1 MDISV
6 GKAIRGIN
14 KEGIKPAYFLRGDDS
29 YLQKFFTTYLK
40 EKFDNS
46 IKVKYIDLSDA
57 ADLDLFFNDLSSV
70 SLFSNKN
77 IFSIRNFSRL
87 SQNSKKYLIKY
98 FDKPSNDNVLLFV
111 LDDYAL
117 KNKFSKELH
126 SKCIQIDTNTPF
138 FTNKI
143 KDWTTYFMKKNN
155 IKLDYYIVD
164 DLINSYGD
172 NISNVIN
179 EIEKLSLI
187 TNKREIEVDDYKST
201 YKNRNIKNWNLMNA
215 MGNKN
220 LQESIYIFDS
230 LIVNG
235 TSLIPIV
242 SSLFVFFLSLHKN
255 EPRSNDY
262 RINKTISSRI
272 NTYVKNYTKSE
283 IVNIIIELRNI
294 DVILKSSSVDSKLL
308 FHPFIIKVCK
318 GYYESK

>member
-272 NTYVKNYTKSE
+272 NTYVKKYTKSE

>member
-14 KEGIKPAYFLRGDDS
+14 KEGIKPAYFLKGDDF
-29 YLQKFFTTYLK
+29 YLQKFFTTYVN
-40 EKFDNS
+40 ETFDNS
-46 IKVKYIDLSDA
+46 IKVKYIDLSDST
-57 ADLDLFFNDLSSV
+57 DLDLFFNDLSSI

-87 SQNSKKYLIKY
+87 SVNNKKYLMKY
-98 FDKPSNDNVLLFV
+98 FDNPNNDNILLFV

-138 FTNKI
+138 FKNKI
-143 KDWTTYFMKKNN
+143 KDWTTYFMKTNN

-187 TNKREIEVDDYKST
+187 TNKRDIKVDDYKST
-201 YKNRNIKNWNLMNA
+201 YKNRNLKNWNLMNE

-220 LQESIYIFDS
+220 LRESIDVFNS
-230 LIVNG
+230 LIING
-235 TSLIPIV
+235 ASLIPMI
-242 SSLFVFFLSLHKN
+242 SSLFIFYLNLLQSETK
-255 EPRSNDY
+255 PNDY
-262 RINKTISSRI
+262 RINKTISSRM
-272 NTYVKNYTKSE
+272 NTYIKKYTNEE
-283 IVNIIIELRNI
+283 IVNIIIELRNL
-294 DVILKSSSVDSKLL
+294 DVISKSSSVDSKLL

-318 GYYESK
+318 GYYGSK

>member
-1 MDISV
+1 MEISV

-29 YLQKFFTTYLK
+29 YLQKFFTSYVN

-77 IFSIRNFSRL
+77 IFCIRNFSRL
-87 SQNSKKYLIKY
+87 SKNSKKYLIKY

-138 FTNKI
+138 FANKI
-143 KDWTTYFMKKNN
+143 KDWATYFMKKNN
-155 IKLDYYIVD
+155 IKLDYYIID
-164 DLINSYGD
+164 DLINSHGD

-187 TNKREIEVDDYKST
+187 TNKREIKVDDYKST

-220 LQESIYIFDS
+220 LQESINIFDN
-230 LIVNG
+230 LIING

-242 SSLFVFFLSLHKN
+242 SSLFIFFLSLLKN
-255 EPRSNDY
+255 ETKSNDY

-272 NTYVKNYTKSE
+272 NTYVKKYSKSE

-318 GYYESK
+318 GYYGSK

>member
-117 KNKFSKELH
+117 KNKFSKALH

-187 TNKREIEVDDYKST
+187 TNKRDIKVDDYKST

-272 NTYVKNYTKSE
+272 NTYVKKYTKSE